1 VLSWGFL
8 IIAIQ
13 ILSCCLNALPAIY
26 VADSGV
32 YGFSACCVLE
42 STKTAKT
49 LHIYPDF
56 QSVKLSNYNT
66 RQGFC
71 HSVKYA
77 NKSVIADFTL
87 KN

>member
-1 VLSWGFL
+1 L

-13 ILSCCLNALPAIY
+13 ILSCGLNALSVIY
-26 VADSGV
+26 LADSGV
-32 YGFSACCVLE
+32 YGFSVCCVLE

-66 RQGFC
+66 GLGFC
-71 HSVKYA
+71 HSVKHA
-77 NKSVIADFTL
+77 NNSVIADFTL